1 MGKRH
6 RNINKTVDDGVKTFS
21 NEEKEI
27 VTEPVVEEVMVE
39 EPEQIQEEVQKEFVV
54 SCNGTLR
61 VRTGPGTQYDIAYEL
76 KQDDKVTVLEEKED
90 WARIDTGLWVM
101 KEFLK

>member
-6 RNINKTVDDGVKTFS
+6 RNVNKTVDDGIKTFS

-27 VTEPVVEEVMVE
+27 ITEPVAEEVMVE
-39 EPEQIQEEVQKEFVV
+39 EPEQIQEEAQKEFVV

-61 VRTGPGTQYDIAYEL
+61 VRKGPGTQYDIAYEL
-76 KQDDKVTVLEEKED
+76 KQDDKVTVLEEKEG

>member
-6 RNINKTVDDGVKTFS
+6 RNVNKTVDDGVKTFS
-21 NEEKEI
+21 NEEQEI
-27 VTEPVVEEVMVE
+27 VNEPVVEEVMVE
-39 EPEQIQEEVQKEFVV
+39 EPEQIQEEVQKRFVV

-76 KQDDKVTVLEEKED
+76 KQGDKVTVLEEKEG
-90 WARIDTGLWVM
+90 WARIDTELWVM
-101 KEFLK
+101 KEFLT